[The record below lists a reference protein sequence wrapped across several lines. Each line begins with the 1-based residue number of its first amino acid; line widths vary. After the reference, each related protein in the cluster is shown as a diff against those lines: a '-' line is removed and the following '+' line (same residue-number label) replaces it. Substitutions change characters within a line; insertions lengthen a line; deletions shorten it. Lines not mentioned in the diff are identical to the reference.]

1 MDMLFRTF
9 ANRGLHLALPL
20 ALAVT
25 WCVTVS
31 ENTGA
36 AAPSLPYIEAPA
48 QVSTNQDTNKHP
60 KGVTAVARPK
70 QDLALAFTLPARV
83 SQVLVKPGEV
93 VKEGQIL
100 VHLDDSELK
109 SQIELL
115 KLRAASDLEER
126 AAKAEWDMAKVEQQK
141 WEEMRLQ
148 GAANEL
154 QLRKAV
160 LETER
165 SRLAYELFVQRRKE
179 AELQLKEAEIRA
191 KQYTL
196 VSPIAGVVDDVIV
209 EVGETVEPGRP
220 VARVVETSV
229 LRIDA
234 TVPTSDTLTLKV
246 GGSSWI
252 LINLDQPVMLEG
264 KINHIAAVADSGSQT
279 RVVRVEATNQQQLPG
294 GVSCEVFFT
303 KPQLAAATK

>member
-1 MDMLFRTF
+1 MTTLWIVASSVALTPSFSER
-9 ANRGLHLALPL
+9 ARVLPAAEASERASAELAES
-20 ALAVT
+20 AM
-25 WCVTVS
+25 
-31 ENTGA
+31 
-36 AAPSLPYIEAPA
+36 
-48 QVSTNQDTNKHP
+48 QP

-70 QDLALAFTLPARV
+70 QDLALAFTVPARV
-83 SQVLVKPGEV
+83 AQVLVKPGET
-93 VKEGQIL
+93 VKEGQAL
-100 VHLDDSELK
+100 VRLDDAELK
-109 SQIELL
+109 SQIDLL

-126 AAKAEWDMAKVEQQK
+126 AAKAEWEMAKVEQQK

-165 SRLAYELFVQRRKE
+165 SRLAYELFIQRRKE
-179 AELQLKEAEIRA
+179 AELQLKEAELRN

-196 VSPIAGVVDDVIV
+196 MSPIVGVVDDIIV
-209 EVGETVEPGRP
+209 EVGETVEPGKP

-229 LRIDA
+229 LRVDA
-234 TVPTSDTLTLKV
+234 TVPTSDTLSLKV

-252 LINLDQPVMLEG
+252 VINLAIPITLEG
-264 KINHIAAVADSGSQT
+264 TIAHIAAVADPGSQT
-279 RVVRVEATNQQQLPG
+279 RVVRVDAANQQQLPA

-303 KPQLAAATK
+303 KPPSATASK